1 MNLPISCWAAEDRP
15 SEKMVNLGLDALTNA
30 ELLSIIIGS
39 GSSSMNAVDV
49 SRQLLSQNENSL
61 KKLNMATKAEL
72 AMIPGIGERK
82 AAKIQAALE
91 LGCRMFNER
100 KINAP
105 ELSTATRVYNYMV
118 KHLYALETEEFW
130 AIFCNQR
137 YGLIKA
143 ERMFVG
149 GITEVIVDVRLI
161 LKEALLNNTAILIVV
176 HNHPSGNVA
185 PSRVDDQLTCDIKK
199 ACELMKIHFS
209 DHVIIT
215 DGSYYS
221 YHENGK
227 L

>member
-100 KINAP
+100 KISAP

-149 GITEVIVDVRLI
+149 GISEVIVDVRLI
-161 LKEALLNNTAILIVV
+161 LKEALLNNATVLYIC
-176 HNHPSGNVA
+176 HNHPSGDVR
-185 PSRVDDQLTCDIKK
+185 PSRYDDKLTEDVRK
-199 ACELMKIHFS
+199 ACELMKIHFH

-215 DGSYYS
+215 DGNYYS

>member
-1 MNLPISCWAAEDRP
+1 MNLPISHWAAEDRP

-100 KINAP
+100 KISAP

-143 ERMFVG
+143 QKMFTG
-149 GITEVIVDVRLI
+149 GITEVIVDIRTVI
-161 LKEALLNNTAILIVV
+161 KEVLLNNAPVLYIC
-176 HNHPSGNVA
+176 HNHPSGEPN
-185 PSRVDDQLTCDIKK
+185 PSKIDDELTEAFIK
-199 ACELMKIHFS
+199 ACKLMRIKLL
-209 DHVIIT
+209 DHIIIT
-215 DGSYYS
+215 DNNYYS
-221 YHENGK
+221 YHENGR